1 MVVLRLLRDFCG
13 RRSLR
18 SWPLCE
24 VRNQTNVKNRTVG
37 ISEWKIDALKQNTE
51 EK

>member
-1 MVVLRLLRDFCG
+1 MVGLRLVRDFCG

-24 VRNQTNVKNRTVG
+24 VRNQTNVKNRKVG
-37 ISEWKIDALKQNTE
+37 ISEWKIDELKQSTE